1 VQKISFG
8 NREYVKASQAA
19 KRFKYTQD
27 YVGQLCRTKKV
38 DARLV
43 GRVWY
48 VNLESITQ
56 YRTTKHATQKKAA
69 KDTTAAK
76 SKTTK
81 SAVESVVRAKTAR
94 KLQET
99 FPKEAKQA
107 VMHMS
112 ATYSRDKTSIIPVLG
127 SRDVIQSSEEA
138 TPKEKRSIIIKV
150 RPNTKKITTYVT
162 EKTPEITLK
171 STLKVTDK
179 FENFVPDTPHS
190 QLNAQFV
197 EASVDD
203 VRSVSSPSLHPSV
216 KNTPINF
223 HPSSVATQKTAPS
236 RTQNSTKQIRRKPII
251 RLLAVGGYF
260 LIVILAVVL
269 ILGSAYF
276 NETGTPVPTS
286 GVAFSVDVAIE
297 KVLESVQ

>member
-19 KRFKYTQD
+19 KRFRYTQD
-27 YVGQLCRTKKV
+27 YIGQLCRAKKV

-56 YRTTKHATQKKAA
+56 YRKSKHATQKKAA
-69 KDTTAAK
+69 KGTTAAK
-76 SKTTK
+76 TKTTK

-94 KLQET
+94 KLQEA

-107 VMHMS
+107 VKHVS

-127 SRDVIQSSEEA
+127 SRDVIQGSEKA

-150 RPNTKKITTYVT
+150 RPNTKKSTTYVT
-162 EKTPEITLK
+162 EKLPEITLK
-171 STLKVTDK
+171 SKLKVTDK
-179 FENFVPDTPHS
+179 FENFVPDTPYS
-190 QLNAQFV
+190 QANVQPTETRAD
-197 EASVDD
+197 E
-203 VRSVSSPSLHPSV
+203 VRSVSSSPSNPNAKKAPV
-216 KNTPINF
+216 NF

-236 RTQNSTKQIRRKPII
+236 RTPDSTKQIRRKQVVRI
-251 RLLAVGGYF
+251 LFVCGYF
-260 LIVILAVVL
+260 LTALLAVVL

-276 NETGTPVPTS
+276 NETGAPVPAS
-286 GVAFSVDVAIE
+286 GFMFSIDVAME
-297 KVLESVQ
+297 KVLQFVQ